1 MDEPALDVPRPL
13 EAGVYGDLL
22 DAWFGRLRSRW
33 TSVRFPRM
41 RVGLRRRAFANRSP
55 PGSKV
60 FLVRVRPE
68 PPEGWRPDGLPRP
81 PART

>member
-1 MDEPALDVPRPL
+1 VTEYIRLKNVSTSITTADLIVGGKVPKRKP
-13 EAGVYGDLL
+13 
-22 DAWFGRLRSRW
+22 
-33 TSVRFPRM
+33 PR
-41 RVGLRRRAFANRSP
+41 